1 MSPRLTLA
9 YYQYIYFIYTL
20 IVALAS
26 ASDTARLLSDFGPSQ
41 TVNEILPNSTAGNA
55 ASSMKEENPLRIG
68 LIGHGRMGAALLTQW
83 RTIGAHDFWVIDPAV
98 AGNTGDG
105 QTHFLASPPPVA
117 DCQFDLIIVAIK
129 PQLIEAVLPNY
140 IGRLAKGGFVA
151 SIAAGFS
158 IARLRSIIGDVPVV
172 RIMPNLPAAIGAG
185 VSGLC
190 ADASAT
196 PAQQAAIAALM
207 EATGQ
212 TIWVDDEDQLDRL
225 TAVAGSGPGYVFEMA
240 RCYVDAA
247 QSLGFSPEQARTLVL
262 GTLAGSIAMAQADT
276 ASLAQLRTSVTSKNG
291 TTQAGLAAL
300 NGDGGLS
307 RRLGA
312 TLDAAYARA
321 VELR

>member
-1 MSPRLTLA
+1 MEVR
-9 YYQYIYFIYTL
+9 
-20 IVALAS
+20 
-26 ASDTARLLSDFGPSQ
+26 
-41 TVNEILPNSTAGNA
+41 
-55 ASSMKEENPLRIG
+55 PLRIG
-68 LIGHGRMGAALLTQW
+68 LIGHGKMGAALLTRW
-83 RTIGAHDFWVIDPAV
+83 RNVGTHDFWVIDPA
-98 AGNTGDG
+98 GTDDFGDG
-105 QTHFLASPPPVA
+105 RMHFLASPPPVA
-117 DCQFDLIIVAIK
+117 DCRFDLIIVAVK
-129 PQLIEAVLPNY
+129 PQLIETVLPDY
-140 IGRLAKGGFVA
+140 SGRLAKGGFIA

-158 IARLRSIIGDVPVV
+158 IARLRSVIGDVPIV

-196 PAQQAAIAALM
+196 PSQREAITTLM
-207 EATGQ
+207 ETAGL

-240 RCYVDAA
+240 RCFVDAA
-247 QSLGFSPEQARTLVL
+247 ESLGFSTEQARNLVL

-276 ASLAQLRTSVTSKNG
+276 VSLAELRTSVTSKNG
-291 TTQAGLAAL
+291 TTEAGLAAL

-312 TLDAAYARA
+312 TVDAAYARA